1 MILGVM
7 CVAFVAFVKFAVM
20 LLFSLRWLPRFR
32 SSHVLAAGWL
42 WLVILGGKTRLV
54 CDFICFWLTRLFFF
68 FFFFFCFSGRSS
80 IFGWTLLV
88 ANTSTRH

>member
-20 LLFSLRWLPRFR
+20 LLLFSLRWLRRFR

-54 CDFICFWLTRLFFF
+54 WFAIL
-68 FFFFFCFSGRSS
+68 SA
-80 IFGWTLLV
+80 FG
-88 ANTSTRH
+88 